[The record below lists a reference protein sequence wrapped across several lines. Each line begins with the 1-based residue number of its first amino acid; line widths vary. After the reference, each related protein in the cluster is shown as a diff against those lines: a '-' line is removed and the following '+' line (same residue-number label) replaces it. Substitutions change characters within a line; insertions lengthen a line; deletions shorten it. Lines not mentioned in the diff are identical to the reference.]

1 MMAGDAQADALW
13 VLSDLHLAPP
23 GEQCVFRAHEKLVA
37 LLDHVAGCAPAQMLV
52 LNGDVFD
59 FLQIVDYQALSLP
72 LAPQRMAGLLAA
84 LDGEPPERNIV
95 QALRRLT
102 GAGHTLCCLP
112 GNHDPELNLA
122 AVQAVLQQSLGSSG
136 VLPPH
141 GGFWRVQVAGRA
153 VVGLHGHHRDAF
165 NAISAN
171 TLLAAQ
177 AKGDAEVALP
187 PGSRLVCQVI
197 NPYRR
202 AKNPQGV
209 PRFPFVD
216 LLPSDKAVVLAL
228 LLLDPR
234 LAGQRLAGA
243 LGIGASALV
252 RAVMQRTGMAS
263 AMLGGAAAAGAAQ
276 HGQPR
281 LRQPDIRPDITP
293 EAAFLAGLAGTMA
306 DAMTPAEQAAPQR
319 VASELQAYLASGTGA
334 GIIVAN
340 QVQFLS
346 GSGIA
351 HGLLLRALG
360 RALDQAR
367 EAFRPSQPDALAR
380 DVRATW
386 GQAVI
391 AITGHTH
398 AAKAIG
404 DPAGPVYINTGTWL
418 DLVAL
423 PADTGQAAVALWLDD
438 LAAGRVKRWQG
449 CPVAKVDAGGARLQ
463 HWDGQALKSWD
474 EGLLGLA

>member
-1 MMAGDAQADALW
+1 MAADAKADALW

-23 GEQCVFRAHEKLVA
+23 GEQCVFRAHQKLVG
-37 LLDHVAGCAPAQMLV
+37 LLDHVTGCARPQWLV

-72 LAPQRMAGLLAA
+72 LAPGRMAGLLQA
-84 LDGEPPERNIV
+84 LDGEPPDRNIV

-102 GAGHTLCCLP
+102 SAGHTLCCLP

-122 AVQAVLQQSLGSSG
+122 PVQAVLQQSLGSSG

-141 GGFWRVQVAGRA
+141 RGFWRVQVAGRA

-165 NAISAN
+165 NAISAE

-177 AKGDAEVALP
+177 ANGDPEVALP

-202 AKNPQGV
+202 ASSPQGLA
-209 PRFPFVD
+209 RFPFVD
-216 LLPSDKAVVLAL
+216 LLPSETAVVLAL
-228 LLLDPR
+228 MLLDPR
-234 LAGQRLAGA
+234 LASRRLAGA

-276 HGQPR
+276 HGKTRP
-281 LRQPDIRPDITP
+281 RQPALTP
-293 EAAFLAGLAGTMA
+293 EAGFLAGLAGA
-306 DAMTPAEQAAPQR
+306 LAEAMTPTEQAAPQR
-319 VASELQAYLASGTGA
+319 VESELLAYLASGAGA
-334 GIIVAN
+334 GGP
-340 QVQFLS
+340 VQFLA

-367 EAFRPSQPDALAR
+367 DAFRPKQPDALAR
-380 DVRATW
+380 EVMASW

-404 DPAGPVYINTGTWL
+404 DPAGPAYLNTGTWL

-423 PADTGQAAVALWLDD
+423 PVDTGQAAVARWLDE

-449 CPVAKVDAGGARLQ
+449 CPVAKVDASGAHLQ
-463 HWDGQALKSWD
+463 HWDGQTLKSWD